1 MRTFEELWI
10 AAEVIESGF
19 RKAEMQLY
27 HRCLTRSRAQNVCE
41 IGVYAGRSTLFPAL
55 MGCKMLTIDPF
66 DFQDGDYPLTEQ
78 EAETRFMARMR
89 SVAMFRHTHVR
100 AKSCDAWLHLA
111 QMHRRF
117 DTVLVDGAHDYDNV
131 ACDTGYME
139 LVRPN
144 GFILFHRTDLP
155 DVRRAVTE
163 YLSDRP
169 DYKTDRM
176 WAFRR
181 RGTEDEAF

>member
-1 MRTFEELWI
+1 MRTFDELWI
-10 AAEVIESGF
+10 TSEIIESGF
-19 RKAEMQLY
+19 RKAEMRLY
-27 HRCLTRSRAQNVCE
+27 HKCLTKTKAEQVCE
-41 IGVYAGRSTLFPAL
+41 IGVYAGRSTLMPAL
-55 MGCKMLTIDPF
+55 MRCRVLSIDPF
-66 DFQDGDYPLTEQ
+66 DFRDGNYRLTEE
-78 EAETRFMARMR
+78 EAEIQFMARMK
-89 SVAMFRHTHVR
+89 SVAMFRHTHIK
-100 AKSCDAWLHLA
+100 AKSCDAWLRLA

-131 ACDTGYME
+131 ACDTGYFE

-155 DVRRAVTE
+155 EVRRAVTE

-176 WAFRR
+176 WVFRR
-181 RGTEDEAF
+181 RGTEDETF